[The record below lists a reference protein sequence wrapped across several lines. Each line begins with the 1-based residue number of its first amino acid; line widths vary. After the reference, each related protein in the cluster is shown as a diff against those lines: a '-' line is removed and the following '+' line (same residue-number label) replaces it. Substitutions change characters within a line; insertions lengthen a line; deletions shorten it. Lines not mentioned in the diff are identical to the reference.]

1 MNTTT
6 TTHTTYARL
15 GEDDDIHG
23 APLPAVQLAAT
34 DTAATGGAAAATGG
48 ASATSDSADPCVI
61 NPEAVSGNSFTH
73 TFNKIFTQAT
83 GSSPCG
89 SAEKNAM
96 RIIGA
101 IIVLFIAMLIWCCC
115 HVFQKDGGWKD
126 GGWKDKLKPGCN

>member
-1 MNTTT
+1 MNTT

-15 GEDDDIHG
+15 GEDENIHG

-48 ASATSDSADPCVI
+48 AAAASDSADPCVI

-89 SAEKNAM
+89 SDEKNAM

-101 IIVLFIAMLIWCCC
+101 IIVLFIVLFIGMLFWCCC
-115 HVFQKDGGWKD
+115 HKAKGGT
-126 GGWKDKLKPGCN
+126 LSYGCPPPPVST